1 MCATTRRAEPL
12 PAEDRRRAIIEA
24 VLPLL
29 LERGQ
34 TVTTRQMAEAAGI
47 AEGTIFRVFPDKTSL
62 IHEAVR
68 LTIDPEP
75 IKAAL
80 AQIHPG
86 ASLEV
91 QLAEA
96 ARILL
101 DRFEVVIT
109 LMSVLRTLPHTDS
122 QVHIP
127 GPPPYVAV
135 ANQAINVSVAEIFER
150 HRGILRLEPAR
161 AAAAFRGLILASGH
175 PALSPTDRP
184 TIDEVVSVL
193 LSGVIEPS
201 MEVVG

>member
-1 MCATTRRAEPL
+1 
-12 PAEDRRRAIIEA
+12 
-24 VLPLL
+24 
-29 LERGQ
+29 
-34 TVTTRQMAEAAGI
+34 MAEAAGI